1 MDATAIIFYLL
12 AALII
17 GFSVAV
23 ITLPNPIYAAL
34 SLAGTMVGLGFMYI
48 LMQAYFIAGV
58 QLIVYAGAVM
68 VLFVMVLM
76 LFDLKRETQA
86 YSGGPL
92 SVALKM
98 LSGVIVVGVVAFG
111 IRASVLD
118 LGEGDKLQTATEQV
132 ASVKNLAEI
141 LFTKYV
147 FAFEL
152 LGVLLLLIAIGV
164 VAVSR
169 ARGGTHARDT

>member
-12 AALII
+12 ATLIV

-86 YSGGPL
+86 YSGGPV
-92 SVALKM
+92 SVGLKM
-98 LSGVIVVGVVAFG
+98 LSGLIIVGVVAFS
-111 IRASVLD
+111 IRAAVLD
-118 LGEGDKLQTATEQV
+118 IGEKELIATPTQQV
-132 ASVKNLAEI
+132 ESVKNLAGI

-169 ARGGTHARDT
+169 AKGGSHARDN